1 MIALL
6 GDNGLYKM
14 SPLKDAL
21 RSNRRQMRA
30 LSQLCLPPDIPVLGD
45 TTPISILYSNGS
57 LHGYKW
63 KYGIQVIVTTN

>member
-1 MIALL
+1 
-6 GDNGLYKM
+6 
-14 SPLKDAL
+14 
-21 RSNRRQMRA
+21 MRA
-30 LSQLCLPPDIPVLGD
+30 LSQLYLPPDIPVLGD